1 MDALTLLYYIAVFCN
16 AIITL
21 SSGKFKRY
29 CYAKCGRV
37 VKTRVS
43 GGKIRQDI
51 KTENQE
57 RTEVQVSRCNKVKLI
72 QCVHLS
78 SDTISSLMK

>member
-1 MDALTLLYYIAVFCN
+1 MQYTRSISLRVIVNALTHLYYIAVFCN

-29 CYAKCGRV
+29 CYDKCGRV

-43 GGKIRQDI
+43 GGKIRQDSKI
-51 KTENQE
+51 ENQKDLNFK
-57 RTEVQVSRCNKVKLI
+57 QVDVIK
-72 QCVHLS
+72 S
-78 SDTISSLMK
+78 S

>member
-1 MDALTLLYYIAVFCN
+1 MKFRERFEYIGSSDPHSTTAGGSADRVFKELLR
-16 AIITL
+16 
-21 SSGKFKRY
+21 SGKFKRY

-51 KTENQE
+51 KIENQ
-57 RTEVQVSRCNKVKLI
+57 
-72 QCVHLS
+72 
-78 SDTISSLMK
+78 

>member
-21 SSGKFKRY
+21 HSGKFKRY
-29 CYAKCGRV
+29 DYDKCGRV

-43 GGKIRQDI
+43 GGKIRQDSKI
-51 KTENQE
+51 ENQ
-57 RTEVQVSRCNKVKLI
+57 
-72 QCVHLS
+72 
-78 SDTISSLMK
+78 